1 MGGAGPVDGE
11 RTRALEM
18 AMAEADPA
26 SLGAAGRLRKAAAPE
41 IAAWALTQAGLRRKA
56 RAKFP
61 RADEM
66 LFTVDGLEQA
76 TRERVRR
83 WRAQRFRS
91 DSGVIWDLGCGIGAD
106 AMALADAGFEVR
118 AVEADAAT
126 AEAATHNL
134 ALVGA
139 APATHGLAEEVAVG
153 AADAVFLDPA
163 RRTARGRTWNVADF
177 TPAWD
182 FVLGLLASDRFVCV
196 KLGPGLPKE
205 LIPDGVQ
212 ACWVSDAGDVVEVS
226 LWNRLPAGPCAV
238 VLPGHVLT
246 GPEEPRELDIR
257 PVGRYLIEP
266 DGAVIRSGLLA
277 EIAPDHDI
285 WLLDR
290 HIAYLSADEPVP
302 GPFGTCFEVLE
313 VHDYDRK
320 LLRRLVREKGIGTL
334 EIKKRGIDVDP
345 AALRR
350 ELRPK
355 GRASATVVL
364 ARTVDGTKALF
375 VRRLQPS

>member
-1 MGGAGPVDGE
+1 MGSAD
-11 RTRALEM
+11 RQRALDL
-18 AMAEADPA
+18 AMAEPDPA
-26 SLGAAGRLRKAAAPE
+26 SLGAAERLRKVVAPE
-41 IAAWALTQAGLRRKA
+41 AAAWALTQAGLRRRA
-56 RAKFP
+56 RAKFS

-76 TRERVRR
+76 TRESVRR
-83 WRAQRFRS
+83 WRAGRFRS
-91 DSGVIWDLGCGIGAD
+91 ASGVVWDLGCGIGAD
-106 AMALADAGFEVR
+106 AMALAEAGFEVR

-126 AEAATHNL
+126 ADAATHNL

-139 APATHGLAEEVAVG
+139 GPAIHGLAEDVALG
-153 AADAVFLDPA
+153 GSDAVFLDPA

-177 TPAWD
+177 SPSWD
-182 FVLGLLASDRFVCV
+182 FVLALLASDRFVCV

-212 ACWVSDAGDVVEVS
+212 ACWVSDGGDVVEVS

-238 VLPGHVLT
+238 ILPDQVLT
-246 GPEEPRELDIR
+246 RPEERRDLEVR
-257 PVGRYLIEP
+257 SVGRYLIEP

-277 EIAPDHDI
+277 EIAPGRDI
-285 WLLDR
+285 WLLDD
-290 HIAYLSADEPVP
+290 HIAYLSSDEPVR

-320 LLRRLVREKGIGTL
+320 ALRRLVRERGIGTL

-355 GRASATVVL
+355 GKASATVVL
-364 ARTVDGTKALF
+364 GRTIDGTKALL
-375 VRRLQPS
+375 VRRV